1 VLFRSERLNAI
12 TNALCVPLRDV
23 IQGYR
28 RELRR
33 LHPFEQVVADLTVRA
48 KAQKNGW
55 TLTHVLDDLNEAR
68 KEILI
73 AGKDWIQK
81 AKTAETA
88 RQTTEIMA
96 EGEEQLYQLF
106 NELVATPL
114 DGLIELQKSLRIIPA
129 VKLDTPAV
137 VLVGCPNVGKSSI
150 VRAVSSGTPEINN
163 YPFTTRGMTLGHV
176 EVFWDSNGDARDYT
190 IPASDKRYFAT
201 TTSPNIHDHDS
212 DAIISGGY
220 AFSQLCQVMDSPGL
234 LRRDDDERNEMEQLT
249 LAAMKHLPTAVMYVL
264 DFSGQAGDKCSS
276 VEDQLLLRKEIRAR
290 FPRRP
295 WIDVVSKV
303 DLGIADGAIEK
314 LEQILMEE
322 QQSKRSSSGA
332 GDDHENKIKYIR
344 LSVQQGTGLKELRD
358 SVMNMLGEV
367 KIVVDAMSALNQQDA
382 A

>member
-1 VLFRSERLNAI
+1 
-12 TNALCVPLRDV
+12 
-23 IQGYR
+23 
-28 RELRR
+28 
-33 LHPFEQVVADLTVRA
+33 
-48 KAQKNGW
+48 
-55 TLTHVLDDLNEAR
+55 
-68 KEILI
+68 
-73 AGKDWIQK
+73 
-81 AKTAETA
+81 
-88 RQTTEIMA
+88 
-96 EGEEQLYQLF
+96 LYQLF

-190 IPASDKRYFAT
+190 IPASDKRYFAKT
-201 TTSPNIHDHDS
+201 NSPNIHDRDS
-212 DAIISGGY
+212 DAVVSGGY

-303 DLGIADGAIEK
+303 DLGITDGAIEK
-314 LEQILMEE
+314 LEQILKEE
-322 QQSKRSSSGA
+322 LQAKKSNSTG